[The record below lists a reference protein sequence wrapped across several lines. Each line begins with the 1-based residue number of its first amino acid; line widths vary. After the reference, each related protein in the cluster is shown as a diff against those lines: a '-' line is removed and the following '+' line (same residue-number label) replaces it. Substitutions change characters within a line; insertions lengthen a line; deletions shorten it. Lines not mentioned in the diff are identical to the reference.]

1 MNQQSSPARD
11 RVNISYK
18 DHDTSQEKELPL
30 KILVIGDFTGAE
42 DDRPLEERKP
52 IRVDRNNFGPVM
64 AEHGLRLRFNA
75 PDTISGDPNDTLAIN
90 LKFASFA
97 DFGPEWVAQQVPEL
111 RTLVERRR
119 NLTELK
125 PWLNESLVARIARG
139 LADPEVRAFLRIELG
154 LADAAGS
161 GSRRNNLLDGSDD
174 SVLEWVVGGAGIG
187 PGSADFQ
194 GLREGVEAY
203 LRARLPEFPVPVAA
217 PILAPAATND
227 PSIASEPSGS
237 SEPPPTIEAP
247 PTIDGAG
254 LLDAMLENPVIVT
267 DARLQA
273 GERLQP
279 EQIIVDKPG
288 VDILIV
294 EIDRLLGTQLD
305 AILHYPAFQALEAA
319 WRSLRYI
326 VSNVNF
332 RENVQVHLLNC
343 KKDDLIADFE
353 DAPEIAKSGLYRLV
367 YATEYGT
374 FGGEPYGV
382 ICCDYQFDAGPV
394 DMALLSSCAAVAT
407 MSHVPFIAN
416 ASPRFFGEESF
427 DNLATYDDVRA
438 IFQTPLY
445 TRWHSFRDAED
456 SRYVAL
462 CLPRFLLREPYQ
474 RHDVEAFGYAER
486 TTRKL
491 DYLWGHASFAFVTR
505 VADSFARY
513 RWSPNIVGPTAGGG
527 VDGLPMIPFTCMHGI
542 EHRMPTE
549 IQLTERHE
557 FELSEEGF
565 MGLVFLKG
573 TDNACFFS
581 ANSCQKP
588 KTFQKTPEGREAEL
602 GARLG
607 AQLPYIFIVCRI
619 AHYLKVLQREEIGRH
634 LERSDLERE
643 LNDWLRKYVSDMD
656 NPAAAVR
663 GKRPLRQ
670 AKVLVEEVPG
680 QAGWYRAHL
689 LLRPH
694 LKYMGAS
701 FTLSLV
707 GKLERE
713 AG

>member
-1 MNQQSSPARD
+1 M
-11 RVNISYK
+11 
-18 DHDTSQEKELPL
+18 
-30 KILVIGDFTGAE
+30 
-42 DDRPLEERKP
+42 
-52 IRVDRNNFGPVM
+52 
-64 AEHGLRLRFNA
+64 
-75 PDTISGDPNDTLAIN
+75 
-90 LKFASFA
+90 
-97 DFGPEWVAQQVPEL
+97 
-111 RTLVERRR
+111 
-119 NLTELK
+119 
-125 PWLNESLVARIARG
+125 
-139 LADPEVRAFLRIELG
+139 
-154 LADAAGS
+154 
-161 GSRRNNLLDGSDD
+161 
-174 SVLEWVVGGAGIG
+174 
-187 PGSADFQ
+187 
-194 GLREGVEAY
+194 
-203 LRARLPEFPVPVAA
+203 
-217 PILAPAATND
+217 
-227 PSIASEPSGS
+227 
-237 SEPPPTIEAP
+237 
-247 PTIDGAG
+247 DGAG
-254 LLDAMLENPVIVT
+254 LLESMLESPVVVV
-267 DARLQA
+267 DSRMQA
-273 GERLQP
+273 GERLSP

-288 VDILIV
+288 IDVLIV
-294 EIDRLLGTQLD
+294 EIDRLVSTQVD
-305 AILHYPAFQALEAA
+305 AILHFPKLQALESA
-319 WRSLRYI
+319 WRSLRY
-326 VSNVNF
+326 VVANVNF
-332 RENVQVHLLNC
+332 RENVQVFLLNC
-343 KKDDLIADFE
+343 NKDDLIADFE

-367 YATEYGT
+367 YSTEYGT

-382 ICCDYQFDAGPV
+382 ICADFQFDAGPV

-416 ASPRFFGEESF
+416 AAPRFFGEDSF

-438 IFQTPLY
+438 VFQSPLY
-445 TRWHSFRDAED
+445 TRWHSFRDSED

-474 RHDVEAFGYAER
+474 RQHVHAFTYIER
-486 TTRKL
+486 TTSKA
-491 DYLWGHASFAFVTR
+491 DYLWGHASFAFCTR

-513 RWSPNIVGPTAGGG
+513 RWSPNIVGPTAGGA
-527 VDGLPMIPFTCMHGI
+527 VDGLPMIPFSSMHGI
-542 EHRMPTE
+542 ELRMPTE

-619 AHYLKVLQREEIGRH
+619 AHYLKVMQREEIGRH

-656 NPAAAVR
+656 NPAPAVR

-670 AKVLVEEVPG
+670 ARVKVEEVPG

-713 AG
+713 AGS

>member
-1 MNQQSSPARD
+1 VNQQSSPARD
-11 RVNISYK
+11 RVNILYK

-30 KILVIGDFTGAE
+30 KILVIGDYTGLE

-52 IRVDRNNFGPVM
+52 IRIDRGNFGAVM

-75 PDTISGDPNDTLAIN
+75 PDTISGDPNDTLAVD
-90 LKFASFA
+90 LKFSSFA

-111 RTLVERRR
+111 RALIERRR
-119 NLTELK
+119 NLSELK
-125 PWLNESLVARIARG
+125 PWFDGSPSLVARIARG

-154 LADAAGS
+154 FDAS
-161 GSRRNNLLDGSDD
+161 GSTVRRNALLEGSDD
-174 SVLEWVVGGAGIG
+174 SVLEWVVAGAGIG
-187 PGSADFQ
+187 PASPDFQ
-194 GLREGVEAY
+194 SLREGVEAY
-203 LRARLPEFPVPVAA
+203 LRARLPEFP
-217 PILAPAATND
+217 APAAA
-227 PSIASEPSGS
+227 PGPAPAPAPASEPAPASDPPATLD
-237 SEPPPTIEAP
+237 PPPA
-247 PTIDGAG
+247 IDGAG
-254 LLDAMLENPVIVT
+254 LLDAMLEAPVVVT
-267 DARLQA
+267 DSRMQA
-273 GERLQP
+273 GERLKP
-279 EQIIVDKPG
+279 EQIIIDKPG
-288 VDILIV
+288 LDVLIV
-294 EIDRLLGTQLD
+294 EIDRMLASQVD

-319 WRSLRYI
+319 WRSLRFL
-326 VSNVNF
+326 VSGVNF

-382 ICCDYQFDAGPV
+382 ICADYQFDAGPV

-416 ASPRFFGEESF
+416 AAPRFFGEESF

-445 TRWHSFRDAED
+445 TRWHSFRDSED

-462 CLPRFLLREPYQ
+462 CLPKFLLREPYQ
-474 RHDVEAFGYAER
+474 RHDVEAFCYAEKTVSKR
-486 TTRKL
+486 
-491 DYLWGHASFAFVTR
+491 DYLWGHASFAFCTR

-527 VDGLPMIPFTCMHGI
+527 VDGLTQVPFASMHGI
-542 EHRMPTE
+542 EVRMPTE

-557 FELSEEGF
+557 YELSEEGF
-565 MGLVFLKG
+565 MGLVYLKG

-656 NPAAAVR
+656 NPAPAVR

-670 AKVLVEEVPG
+670 ARVMVEEVPG